1 MKEATNIPKGR
12 ELCRKFVVLEAYHMR
27 KRSFCNLQ
35 NTDSFVHHT
44 EEMESQYQGFIAA

>member
-12 ELCRKFVVLEAYHMR
+12 ELRRKFVVLEAYYMR

-35 NTDSFVHHT
+35 NTDTVLYTIQKKWKVSTKV
-44 EEMESQYQGFIAA
+44 S